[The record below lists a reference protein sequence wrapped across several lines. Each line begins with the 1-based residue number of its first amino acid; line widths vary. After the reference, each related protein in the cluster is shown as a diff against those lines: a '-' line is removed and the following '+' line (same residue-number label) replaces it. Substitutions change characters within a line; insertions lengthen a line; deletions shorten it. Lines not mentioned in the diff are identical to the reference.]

1 MLACLPSY
9 TAALQRAEFGRA
21 ARVAYR
27 AASPYAFASGGGEYS
42 LKMTNESDIETMS
55 PEERQRMRKQLSDQ
69 AIKLAVG
76 SRWAEAANVNRE
88 FLRVFGDEPEALNR
102 LGKAQTELGQIT
114 EARKSYG
121 RAIEIEPTN
130 TIARRNL
137 DRLSSMHDTAAASAP
152 PTQLDT
158 KLFVEETGSSTVA
171 KLQATDAG
179 RVAVL
184 DAGDLVELRVQ
195 GNAVNVH
202 TVTGDYVG
210 MVDPRIGLRLSKLME
225 SGNSYAAAMVT
236 TTGEPRV
243 VIRETFKH
251 PSNIGKVSFP
261 QSRAPDVRAYTRKGL
276 LRKDQEEFEYG
287 EDDYEDEESEEW
299 SESSDEMDS
308 TTPDIDVEAEDESFD

>member
-1 MLACLPSY
+1 MTKEPE
-9 TAALQRAEFGRA
+9 LQ
-21 ARVAYR
+21 
-27 AASPYAFASGGGEYS
+27 
-42 LKMTNESDIETMS
+42 TMS
-55 PEERQRMRKQLSDQ
+55 PEERQRLRKQLNDQ
-69 AIKLAVG
+69 AIKLAVN
-76 SRWAEAANVNRE
+76 SRWAEAANANKE

-102 LGKAQTELGQIT
+102 LGKAQTELGQVT

-121 RAIEIEPTN
+121 RAIEVDPTN

-137 DRLSSMHDTAAASAP
+137 DRLASMQDTAAVSVP

-171 KLQATDAG
+171 RLQATDAS

-210 MVDPRIGLRLSKLME
+210 MVDPRIGLRLSKMME
-225 SGNSYAAAMVT
+225 SGNAYTAAMVT

-243 VIRETFKH
+243 VIRETFQH

-261 QSRAPDVRAYTRKGL
+261 QARATDIRAYTRKGL
-276 LRKDQEEFEYG
+276 LRKEQEEFEYG
-287 EDDYEDEESEEW
+287 EDDYEEEESERWNETGEEM
-299 SESSDEMDS
+299 ESGS
-308 TTPDIDVEAEDESFD
+308 PDIDVEAEDESFD